1 MVQGGRRSSSVQ
13 LLITPVEA
21 HWRLEE
27 GLGAG
32 GGEESLSSEGLGSQT
47 TPQLSIFHTPHLYPG
62 SWVPRDHLMCARS
75 RYPRSIEQPSLKI
88 KT

>member
-32 GGEESLSSEGLGSQT
+32 GGGESLSSEGLGEPNDPSA
-47 TPQLSIFHTPHLYPG
+47 LHIDRDFWFLFCLFNEHL
-62 SWVPRDHLMCARS
+62 
-75 RYPRSIEQPSLKI
+75 
-88 KT
+88 T